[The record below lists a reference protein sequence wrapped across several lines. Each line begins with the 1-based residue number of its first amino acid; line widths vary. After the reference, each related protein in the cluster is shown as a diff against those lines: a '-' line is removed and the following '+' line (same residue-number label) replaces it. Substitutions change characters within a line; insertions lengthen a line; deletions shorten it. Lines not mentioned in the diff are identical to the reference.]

1 MEKKISCGAP
11 TKNAPLWIFISYNLP
26 RGNKAGVSLD
36 FNHVWIGQ
44 GLYQIWCFIQNFHY
58 GCAYTPYYQ
67 LQLTFK
73 EILEKKIRPLAYMR
87 GIYKCL
93 QLKFIRLN
101 KRYLLRL

>member
-11 TKNAPLWIFISYNLP
+11 TKNAPLLIFISYNLP
-26 RGNKAGVSLD
+26 RENKAGVSLD

-73 EILEKKIRPLAYMR
+73 EILEKK
-87 GIYKCL
+87 K
-93 QLKFIRLN
+93 KDS
-101 KRYLLRL
+101 KHT